1 MCSLEKRGRIWILE
15 LGGDEE
21 HRLSPHVLDS
31 INAAI
36 DRVRSESS
44 SGSALVTTST
54 GKFFSNGFDLAW
66 ARSGPASPTSA
77 DDRLKFMVEK
87 HRSIITSL
95 VSLPIPTIA
104 AVTGHAAAGGF
115 MLALAHDYIVMRRDR
130 GFLYMSELD
139 IGMTFTE
146 YMMALIRAKSPSPAV
161 LRDIVLRSRRF
172 TAGEALDAGIIQA
185 SAADSGEAVA
195 EAVRLAED
203 LAGRGWDG
211 KTYAS
216 IRMSAFPELAESLG
230 LVSSRERKMTSRL

>member
-1 MCSLEKRGRIWILE
+1 MCSLEKRGRIWILT
-15 LGGDEE
+15 LGGDDE
-21 HRLSPHVLDS
+21 HRLSPDVLDS
-31 INAAI
+31 IKSAL
-36 DRVRSESS
+36 DRIRSESS

-66 ARSGPASPTSA
+66 ARSGPSSPASFLQ
-77 DDRLKFMVEK
+77 RLNVMVEK
-87 HRSIITSL
+87 HRSIVASL

-104 AVTGHAAAGGF
+104 AITGHAAAGGF

-139 IGMTFTE
+139 IGLPFAD

-172 TAGEALDAGIIQA
+172 TAGEALDAGIIHVA
-185 SAADSGEAVA
+185 AADSGEAVV

-211 KTYAS
+211 KVYAS
-216 IRMSAFPELAESLG
+216 IRTAAFPELAGGLG
-230 LVSSRERKMTSRL
+230 LAPRLAITKP